1 MHSEIIEKIPGT
13 LKILLALGF
22 RHCIIV
28 NGIAWLNRREKEL
41 ALNYRNQMRV
51 SCLRHDLHH
60 HTLWKSD

>member
-1 MHSEIIEKIPGT
+1 MHGEIIENIPGT

-28 NGIAWLNRREKEL
+28 NEIALLNPREKL
-41 ALNYRNQMRV
+41 TLDDRNQMRV

-60 HTLWKSD
+60 HSL